1 MHNRTAF
8 HVLVG
13 RGGQLWNSAASVDG
27 GDRVGPVPPGSQLQR
42 TTSRV
47 VALGALLLNSVVVDG
62 RRVAFL
68 PQVRVEEP
76 PQGPWGSSAGDKWKW
91 FPQLAD
97 RVQERVLLSLW
108 RQEASS

>member
-62 RRVAFL
+62 RGGLRSSRKFEWRSLLRVPGAAL
-68 PQVRVEEP
+68 QETSGSGSLSWRI
-76 PQGPWGSSAGDKWKW
+76 GCRRGSS
-91 FPQLAD
+91 
-97 RVQERVLLSLW
+97 
-108 RQEASS
+108 